1 MQLGPLLE
9 LPVSPHISDRS
20 VVWHGMGTGED
31 ENIRLL
37 VISDCFFIISVIHYV
52 HVQYLVNM
60 YFFV

>member
-37 VISDCFFIISVIHYV
+37 VISDCFF
-52 HVQYLVNM
+52 L
-60 YFFV
+60 